1 MKCGTTSRT
10 IALECAEFDLLATT
24 RTNVMEG
31 YLNIWL
37 NVATVL
43 ALAGIAVWMTLLP
56 STTFFGD
63 DD

>member
-1 MKCGTTSRT
+1 
-10 IALECAEFDLLATT
+10 
-24 RTNVMEG
+24 MEG

-43 ALAGIAVWMTLLP
+43 ALTGIAVWATLLP
-56 STTFFGD
+56 STTFFED

>member
-1 MKCGTTSRT
+1 
-10 IALECAEFDLLATT
+10 
-24 RTNVMEG
+24 MEG

>member
-1 MKCGTTSRT
+1 MIGREVVRNWRRPITHKESR
-10 IALECAEFDLLATT
+10 
-24 RTNVMEG
+24 VMEG